1 MNKMSNSSE
10 SQNNEIE
17 SNNRDIVYFYH
28 LIIEQYRIFFG
39 SIVLTTL
46 IALLYALLATP
57 YYIAKVEVVAA
68 TNYESSASALSRS
81 ASGLASSLGLGG
93 FGGSSSK
100 VETAL
105 AILRSRKFIESFIRD
120 EELMDEFNP
129 DDWNE
134 SEKKWRSGEEPSM
147 ENTYSNVV
155 DDLLSVDNDLI
166 SGVITV
172 SFKWTDPNDAAV
184 WANTLISRLNE
195 ALRIQAIED
204 GNNKIYFIREEL
216 ERTNTLPTKSTLNFL
231 IEEEIRNI
239 VLANVSKEFAFKII
253 DPATA
258 PEKKYSPRRT
268 NIVILG
274 FMFGI
279 ILGFALI
286 ILNNFISKTDFSKN

>member
-1 MNKMSNSSE
+1 MDFTFENSVITVSGE
-10 SQNNEIE
+10 DPPPVIPVE
-17 SNNRDIVYFYH
+17 
-28 LIIEQYRIFFG
+28 
-39 SIVLTTL
+39 
-46 IALLYALLATP
+46 ALLAT
-57 YYIAKVEVVAA
+57 AA
-68 TNYESSASALSRS
+68 FGEI
-81 ASGLASSLGLGG
+81 SL
-93 FGGSSSK
+93 
-100 VETAL
+100 T
-105 AILRSRKFIESFIRD
+105 
-120 EELMDEFNP
+120 
-129 DDWNE
+129 
-134 SEKKWRSGEEPSM
+134 
-147 ENTYSNVV
+147 
-155 DDLLSVDNDLI
+155 
-166 SGVITV
+166 
-172 SFKWTDPNDAAV
+172 WTDPNDAAV

-216 ERTNTLPTKSTLNFL
+216 EKTNTLPTKSTLNFL